1 MDHQRISVVIPV
13 YNGARTISHTIE
25 CVLQQSLKP
34 VDILVV
40 DDGSTDDTAEILKR
54 YGSKIVYIPKQ
65 NGGPAS
71 ARNLGVQFAG
81 GEYVAFTDS
90 DCQPDVHWLRNLMKG
105 FDDQEIGGVG
115 GAVRSADGS
124 ITGEYVDLIKL
135 LDPQEDRNGEIPYI
149 ITANACFRIEA
160 VTKAGLFNEKFIKPG
175 GEEAELCFRI
185 RKFGYRFKSAKD
197 AVVLHHHRQ
206 SAMSLLKTLANYG
219 EGAYLIGNIWPDR
232 RIARPHRLMLRSAI
246 SLRTLAIH
254 FKFHLRKQSIHKAF
268 YFTLLDYLRQPAFLW
283 GYLRGQ
289 RRES

>member
-1 MDHQRISVVIPV
+1 MSGLMDHQRISVVIPV

-115 GAVRSADGS
+115 GQS
-124 ITGEYVDLIKL
+124 
-135 LDPQEDRNGEIPYI
+135 DPP
-149 ITANACFRIEA
+149 TAASPVN
-160 VTKAGLFNEKFIKPG
+160 
-175 GEEAELCFRI
+175 
-185 RKFGYRFKSAKD
+185 
-197 AVVLHHHRQ
+197 
-206 SAMSLLKTLANYG
+206 MST
-219 EGAYLIGNIWPDR
+219 
-232 RIARPHRLMLRSAI
+232 
-246 SLRTLAIH
+246 
-254 FKFHLRKQSIHKAF
+254 
-268 YFTLLDYLRQPAFLW
+268 
-283 GYLRGQ
+283 
-289 RRES
+289 